1 MLTSAGYL
9 LLKAGHYMGQVFDAT
24 LATLHLTG
32 REFLVLS
39 FVSAAEGLSQQ
50 ELAEHLG
57 LDPTIIVG
65 LVDSLEDRGLMT
77 RTRDRAD
84 RRRNVLGLT
93 DAGHDLHT
101 CAIEAAASAE
111 AEFLAPLSDA
121 EHDTLRRLLH
131 TVMASRLRWL
141 GVD

>member
-77 RTRDRAD
+77 RTHAIVPTGGATCSVSPMPGTISIRAPSRP
-84 RRRNVLGLT
+84 RRAQRP
-93 DAGHDLHT
+93 
-101 CAIEAAASAE
+101 SSS
-111 AEFLAPLSDA
+111 P
-121 EHDTLRRLLH
+121 R
-131 TVMASRLRWL
+131 
-141 GVD
+141 